1 MKDKQRVYIKGNAE
15 RGNEIIKLLEDLGGN
30 NTFSYKGKNKDAY
43 YFINPKGEIDKIDSE
58 TPFSGVVFPYVK
70 EFYKEIKLP
79 RWKPKYNERY
89 YSVNWLG
96 RVMSDKWYGTCDD
109 ELSYQFGNIFK
120 THKEAELV
128 RDKIKKLLN

>member
-1 MKDKQRVYIKGNAE
+1 MKDEQRVYIKGNAE

-30 NTFSYKGKNKDAY
+30 NTFSYEGNNKDAY
-43 YFINPKGEIDKIDSE
+43 YFINPNGEIDWTYDS
-58 TPFSGVVFPYVK
+58 GGVFPYVK

-89 YSVNWLG
+89 YSVSWLG
-96 RVMSDKWYGTCDD
+96 RVMSNKWYGTCDD

-120 THKEAELV
+120 TREEAELA
-128 RDKIKKLLN
+128 RDKIKEMLNQ